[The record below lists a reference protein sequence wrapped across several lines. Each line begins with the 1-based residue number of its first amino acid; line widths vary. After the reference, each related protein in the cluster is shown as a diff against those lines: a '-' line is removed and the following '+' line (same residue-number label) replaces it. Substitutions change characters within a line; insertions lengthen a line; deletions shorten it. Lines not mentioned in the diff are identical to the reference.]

1 MRCSEAT
8 RHLQLYIDSQLT
20 LDQVRVLEAHLALCP
35 ACRNECLFLE
45 DVTSTLGALKSV
57 AEPADLT
64 VHIMQRVARSPQQ
77 RNNRQYS
84 LLRPS
89 LLEWLA
95 VVVLATITTL
105 GAILGQPS
113 LRGALPFVN
122 GHGSLSQAFSNTLNM
137 LVTGN
142 AGPLTLV
149 LWVGGTL
156 IGVCITLVL
165 VGNEIRT
172 AWFKAM
178 LERLPVR

>member
-8 RHLQLYIDSQLT
+8 RHLQLYIDGQLR
-20 LDQVRVLEAHLALCP
+20 LDQIRVLEAHLALCP
-35 ACRNECLFLE
+35 ACRNECLLLE
-45 DVTSTLGALKSV
+45 EVASTLGGLKPV

-64 VHIMQRVARSPQQ
+64 VHIMQRVAMSSQQ
-77 RNNRQYS
+77 RNSKQYS

-89 LLEWLA
+89 LMEWLA

-105 GAILGQPS
+105 GAILELPS
-113 LRGALPFVN
+113 LRAVLPFVN
-122 GHGSLSQAFSNTLNM
+122 GHGSLSQAVLNM

-142 AGPLTLV
+142 AGPLTLA